1 MAELGPQ
8 HNIPQ
13 HLDGRLKAPAVH
25 TRCVQESVPGALAV
39 ADASILLQ
47 QLQDLVLAAEL
58 GSGVKCQLL
67 QVMGDSRGE
76 GHLIPAK
83 IFGDVFWGR
92 SRNAYLDPESMAT
105 PTVQNWPNFCSE
117 ATLIPFSRRV
127 TLVSEEGVAVR

>member
-1 MAELGPQ
+1 MSKIMRRIIDGEILWICTRNTKVAFAKIHLLLAELGPQ

-13 HLDGRLKAPAVH
+13 HLDGGLKAPAVH
-25 TRCVQESVPGALAV
+25 TRRVQESVPGALAV

-58 GSGVKCQLL
+58 GGGVKCQLL

-83 IFGDVFWGR
+83 IFDDV
-92 SRNAYLDPESMAT
+92 Y
-105 PTVQNWPNFCSE
+105 
-117 ATLIPFSRRV
+117 
-127 TLVSEEGVAVR
+127 